1 MSCVNKDI
9 LIINNNLDTGGVEIV
24 LQALAAHLHKKG
36 ERVSIWAS
44 HGDRETIKAKY
55 PPSTG
60 FRRYPFWNVEA
71 ARFSPKWFYSR
82 ISRVLFEKLLLRLK
96 KWDVVVAFKE
106 GEDMILASK
115 LRARR
120 KVAWVHTDYANFHWT
135 PYLFENDEAERLCM
149 AGFDAVAA
157 VSDAAAKGLR
167 GAVGDPGN
175 VFTVYNPINHHAI
188 WEKAARE
195 ELSRPADKTLL
206 VTVGR
211 LSEIKRFDML
221 IDICNELS
229 AEFPLELWI
238 IGGGELEQELKD
250 KLERE
255 NINCVR
261 MFGKKSNPYPYI
273 ACADWLISSSASESY
288 ALTVQEALI
297 LGVPVIASHCPAI
310 EETLPES
317 CGIIT
322 AADKESLKAGVAA
335 VLADGQKAA
344 VYRENIE
351 KYYDKSSIWEERL
364 ETMYRFI
371 VG

>member
-1 MSCVNKDI
+1 MSRDI
-9 LIINNNLDTGGVEIV
+9 LIINNNLDTGGVEKI
-24 LQALAAHLHKKG
+24 LQALAAYLHDKG
-36 ERVSIWAS
+36 ARISIWAS
-44 HGDRETIKAKY
+44 KGDRATIKEKY
-55 PPSTG
+55 PPSVR
-60 FRRYPFWNVEA
+60 FRRYPFWNLEA
-71 ARFSPKWFYSR
+71 ARFTPKWFYSR
-82 ISRVLFEKLLLRLK
+82 ISRVLFEKFLLRLK

-135 PYLFENDEAERLCM
+135 PYLFESDEAERLCM

-167 GAVGDPGN
+167 AAIGDPGN
-175 VFTVYNPINHHAI
+175 VSTVYNPINPYAI
-188 WEKAARE
+188 EEKAGLEKLAR
-195 ELSRPADKTLL
+195 PVDKALL

-211 LSEIKRFDML
+211 LSEVKRFDML
-221 IDICNELS
+221 IDICHELS
-229 AEFPLELWI
+229 TEFPLELWI
-238 IGGGELEQELKD
+238 IGGGELERELRE

-255 NINCVR
+255 NIDCVR
-261 MFGKKSNPYPYI
+261 MFGMKSNPYPYI

-297 LGVPVIASHCPAI
+297 LGVPVIASYCPAI
-310 EETLPES
+310 QETLPES

-322 AADKESLKAGVAA
+322 AADKESLKAGIAA
-335 VLADGQKAA
+335 ALSEEQKAA
-344 VYRENIE
+344 ELRKNISSC
-351 KYYDKSSIWEERL
+351 YDKSSIWEDRL

-371 VG
+371 TG